1 MRSAHKNK
9 SIWIKLGLAGLAA
22 GVINGLLSAGGGIV
36 VVIAMSRLLGD
47 TLENKNDI
55 FANALCVMLPLSL
68 FSCMIY
74 ALVGDLVTQ
83 GFGVF
88 ALPAIIGG
96 AVGGALLGKLRAAFV
111 KKLFAALVIISG
123 MLLIVR

>member
-22 GVINGLLSAGGGIV
+22 GVVNGLLSAGGGIV

-74 ALVGDLVTQ
+74 ALGGDLVTQ

>member
-74 ALVGDLVTQ
+74 ALCGDLVAQ

>member
-74 ALVGDLVTQ
+74 ALDGDLVTQ

-96 AVGGALLGKLRAAFV
+96 AAGGALLGKLRAAFV

>member
-74 ALVGDLVTQ
+74 ALGGDLVTQ